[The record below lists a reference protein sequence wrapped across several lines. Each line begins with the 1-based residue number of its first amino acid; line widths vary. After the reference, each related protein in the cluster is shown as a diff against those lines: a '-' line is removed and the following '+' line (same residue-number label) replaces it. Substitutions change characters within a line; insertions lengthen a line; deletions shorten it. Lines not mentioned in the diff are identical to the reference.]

1 MPSSTEIVDMNDQT
15 QAISTNGYVS
25 IADLAAEFGKDLRA
39 VSKWLLQHDIS
50 VSRRAV
56 LCESTGQ
63 RVAVLTKTEAH
74 QARFLH
80 QHGVLLQAAS
90 K

>member
-1 MPSSTEIVDMNDQT
+1 MPGSTEIIDMNDQAR
-15 QAISTNGYVS
+15 AISTNGYVS
-25 IADLAAEFGKDLRA
+25 IADLAVEFGKDLRA

-56 LCESTGQ
+56 FCDSTVQ
-63 RVAVLTKTEAH
+63 RVAVLTNAEAH

-90 K
+90 R